1 MNSVFVIAT
10 SSISAIGD
18 QQECQEIDDRQAN
31 VMDVT
36 ITAEDKNALYYP
48 INKNKLDKSFDE
60 MILLLSTQIEKA
72 LKQSNL
78 TAKELSETVLFL
90 GSTSLD
96 ISCVKPNS
104 SEKIWLS
111 QTDKLSQKLTKLF
124 GLHAIHYTFNTA
136 CTSSA
141 NALLYAAQ
149 LIKYNKIKHAI
160 VMGCEF
166 YNQLS
171 VSGFD
176 SLDLFS
182 TTGVKPFSNTRDGL
196 ILGEGVGVLVLST
209 QKNSATTF
217 EILGGYASCD
227 DFSLTITD
235 EEGDHITQVVEEA
248 LSNANIKQIDINL
261 IKIHGTASQKSDLAE
276 YNAIRR
282 LFYTENFNTNS
293 SNAEDTNTEFSN
305 NDALINLKL
314 KQDIKPSIIGFK
326 SFLGHTLGACGVLEL
341 AILENV
347 FKKEILPLCHYQQ
360 ENPQTLLY
368 PFVQSAKVI
377 TSSKYILLNHFGF
390 GGNNAAIIL
399 KNIKI
404 DSSVPSECIVA
415 EGNI

>member
-18 QQECQEIDDRQAN
+18 QQECQQIDDSQAN
-31 VMDVT
+31 LVDVT
-36 ITAEDKNALYYP
+36 IAAENKSALYFP

-96 ISCVKPNS
+96 ISCVKPDS
-104 SEKIWLS
+104 SESIWLS
-111 QTDKLSQKLTKLF
+111 QTDKLSQTLTKLF
-124 GLHAIHYTFNTA
+124 GLHTIHYTFNTA

-149 LIKYNKIKHAI
+149 LIKHNKIKHAI
-160 VMGCEF
+160 VIGCEF

-209 QKNSATTF
+209 QQNSATIF
-217 EILGGYASCD
+217 EVLGGYSSCD

-235 EEGDHITQVVEEA
+235 EEGEHITQVVEKA
-248 LSNANIKQIDINL
+248 LSNTNIRSIDIDL
-261 IKIHGTASQKSDLAE
+261 IKIHGTASEKSDLAE
-276 YNAIRR
+276 YNAIAG
-282 LFYTENFNTNS
+282 LFNTKKVKHTD
-293 SNAEDTNTEFSN
+293 AETLSVEVNVH
-305 NDALINLKL
+305 
-314 KQDIKPSIIGFK
+314 PSIIGFK

-341 AILENV
+341 AILEDV
-347 FKKEILPLCHYQQ
+347 FQKEILPRCHYQL
-360 ENPQTLLY
+360 ESPQTLLY
-368 PFVQSAKVI
+368 PFLQSAKAI
-377 TSSKYILLNHFGF
+377 TSSKYMLLNHFGF

-399 KNIKI
+399 KNIKVVNPI
-404 DSSVPSECIVA
+404 SSEFIT